1 MRTAAARPGWHDT
14 GSRRP
19 LPGGYDGRR
28 DVGEWRRAIDRPAGV
43 EGNVNLLQSRA
54 SAKTGR
60 RVVADLQKAERAL
73 KDGSYKQVEQICTE
87 VLEERPDSAHA
98 CQVMAELHLKQGNLD
113 ECMSW
118 VERARQH
125 EPANARSLYL
135 LGRVLQ
141 QRGDLAGAEDAYR
154 SSVLANPEYPD
165 ALAFLGDL
173 AFRTGRKAEAEE
185 LFRRAIRFDR
195 EHGLANLSLGAMLF
209 HQGRPD
215 LSVPHLQAGI
225 QRELTHRPGQFLLGV
240 ALQRLGRLDEAI
252 TTFRRLVASGDEDP
266 EVFARLGE
274 SLEDC
279 GEIDLAASGYESALE
294 IHPGY
299 ARAAA
304 RMAGMMTIAGNPR
317 SALELLA
324 PLLEP
329 ADAPACLVISQARA
343 LRACGREDEALLSLA
358 KLVKRPAS
366 PADIAPAHQLLGE
379 MLDRRGDYDRAFAQF
394 RHARRL
400 RGGSYRAAA
409 HEDFV
414 SRLIECY
421 NRESLDQ
428 MPRGSTSDVPVF
440 IIGMPRSGSSLVE
453 QIIASH
459 PRAAGT
465 GALPHI
471 DISAGRIGRY
481 NTAGLPYPEC
491 LPALRERDL
500 RELSASYLS
509 RAFAEG
515 AGARRIAD
523 SMWANYLHVG
533 LIELMFPNS
542 RLVHLHRS
550 PLDAGLSAWTRARTA
565 SDEPFSGELAEIAHS
580 YAQYRRLMN
589 HWRAIT
595 TLPIHDMDF
604 EALLADPEG
613 EIRRLLE
620 FLGLRWEPACLEFH
634 SRSRVA
640 RSASHEMLRL
650 PLQAGEVGWWRHY
663 AKHIG
668 PLREALAAE
677 GYPQD

>member
-1 MRTAAARPGWHDT
+1 M
-14 GSRRP
+14 
-19 LPGGYDGRR
+19 
-28 DVGEWRRAIDRPAGV
+28 
-43 EGNVNLLQSRA
+43 NLLQSRA

-60 RVVADLQKAERAL
+60 RVVIDLQKAERAL
-73 KDGSYKQVEQICTE
+73 KDGNLKQVEQICTE
-87 VLEERPDSAHA
+87 VLEERPDSVHA
-98 CQVMAELHLKQGNLD
+98 CQVMAELFLKQGKFD
-113 ECMSW
+113 EGMSW
-118 VERARQH
+118 IDRARQH
-125 EPANARSLYL
+125 EPANPRSLYL
-135 LGRVLQ
+135 LGRVLEH
-141 QRGDLAGAEDAYR
+141 RGDLAGAEDAYR

-173 AFRTGRKAEAEE
+173 LLRTGRKVEAEG
-185 LFRRAIRFDR
+185 LFRRAILFDR
-195 EHGLANLSLGAMLF
+195 EHGLANLSLGAILF

-225 QRELTHRPGQFLLGV
+225 QRELTHRPGQFMLGV
-240 ALQRLGRLDEAI
+240 ALQQLGRLDEAI

-279 GEIDLAASGYESALE
+279 GEIDLAGSGYESALE
-294 IHPGY
+294 IRPGY

-304 RMAGMMTIAGNPR
+304 RLAGMMAVAGNAPA
-317 SALELLA
+317 ALELLA

-329 ADAPACLVISQARA
+329 GDAPACLVISKARA
-343 LRACGREDEALLSLA
+343 LRACGRHDEALLRLA
-358 KLVKRPAS
+358 NLVKRPAA

-379 MLDRRGDYDRAFAQF
+379 LLDLRGEYDRAFAQF

-400 RGGSYRAAA
+400 RGGSYRAAE

-414 SRLIECY
+414 SRLIECF
-421 NRESLDQ
+421 NREALDQ
-428 MPRGSTSDVPVF
+428 MPRGSASDVPVF

-453 QIIASH
+453 QILASH

-481 NTAGLPYPEC
+481 NAAGLPYPEC

-500 RELSASYLS
+500 RELSASYLA
-509 RAFAEG
+509 RAFADG
-515 AGARRIAD
+515 AGARRIVD
-523 SMWANYLHVG
+523 SMWINYLHVG
-533 LIELMFPNS
+533 LIELMFPYS
-542 RLVHLHRS
+542 RLVHLRRS
-550 PLDAGLSAWTRARTA
+550 PLDAGLSAWSRAREA
-565 SDEPFSGELAEIAHS
+565 SEEPFSGELAELAHS
-580 YAQYRRLMN
+580 YVQYRRLMD

-613 EIRRLLE
+613 EVRRLLE
-620 FLGLRWEPACLEFH
+620 FLGLRWEPSCLEFY
-634 SRSRVA
+634 SQPRVA

-650 PLQAGEVGWWRHY
+650 PLQADAVGWSRHY
-663 AKHIG
+663 AKHNG
-668 PLREALAAE
+668 PLRDALAAA
-677 GYPQD
+677 GYPPD